1 MAQEGV
7 IVQITYYF
15 ILKYKNIVTLIC
27 ISIVIFLLSLG
38 TEKCHFF

>member
-7 IVQITYYF
+7 IVQITYL

-38 TEKCHFF
+38 TEKCRFL